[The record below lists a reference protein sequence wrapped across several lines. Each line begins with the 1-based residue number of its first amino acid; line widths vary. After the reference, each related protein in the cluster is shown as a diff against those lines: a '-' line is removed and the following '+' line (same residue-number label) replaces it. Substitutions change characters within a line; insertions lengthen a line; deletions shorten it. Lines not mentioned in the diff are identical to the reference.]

1 MVSQQQFDDVTAE
14 LVNKEL
20 FEELRVRLVAY
31 ESQQA
36 IGQAEMQQEVKNQV
50 SEVTEG
56 LKALYT
62 TADLAIGTANLAIG
76 AVAIRVQRIEEE
88 YRTKRRK
95 GKEEE

>member
-14 LVNKEL
+14 LVNKEQ

-56 LKALYT
+56 LKACT
-62 TADLAIGTANLAIG
+62 RQRIWQS
-76 AVAIRVQRIEEE
+76 VQRIWQLAQWQAEC
-88 YRTKRRK
+88 RGLKK
-95 GKEEE
+95 S